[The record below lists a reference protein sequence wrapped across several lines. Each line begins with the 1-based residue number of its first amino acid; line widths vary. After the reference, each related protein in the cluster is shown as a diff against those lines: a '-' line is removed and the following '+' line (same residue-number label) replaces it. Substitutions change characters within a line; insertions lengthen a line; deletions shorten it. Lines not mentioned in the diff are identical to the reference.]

1 MDKRNLR
8 VYMAIETF
16 LPLVGGSERQALLQS
31 KYLRAQ
37 GIDITIITMRFQ
49 QDWPACDEL
58 DGVPVLRIA
67 GSVLAWHER
76 FSGSLR
82 RLCYLFALLTLGWQL
97 WKRRHDYEL
106 LHVFQLT
113 LFTLPALV
121 VCRLA
126 RKSLV
131 VSMRC
136 DSLPGKRDQRNQDKR
151 ARSWADLD
159 GLARLGKPA
168 LRLIDHQLERCQ
180 APILILSAHMRE
192 SLNQCGLNG
201 ARALLI
207 PNGVDSQQFCP
218 CPWEEKEA
226 LTVICVAKMR
236 YQKGVDVLL
245 RAWRRVLK
253 QMPQARLR
261 LVGDG
266 PQFEALRCLAGEL
279 GVTSSVEFAG
289 LCTDVPQQLRRAR
302 IAVLPSRW
310 EGMPN
315 ALLEAMACG
324 LACIATRVS
333 GNKDVIE
340 HGINGLLAEP
350 ENPAVLAEALLLLL
364 KNEELCRHYGRA
376 ARRHIEQYYV
386 FEELMN
392 RHMELYMDCLHGKT
406 SSSLL

>member
-1 MDKRNLR
+1 MDKRSLR

-49 QDWPACDEL
+49 QEWPARDEL

-67 GSVLAWHER
+67 GSVLTWHER
-76 FSGSLR
+76 LSGSLR

-97 WKRRHDYEL
+97 WKRRRDYEL

-126 RKSLV
+126 RKPLV
-131 VSMRC
+131 ISMRC
-136 DSLPGKRDQRNQDKR
+136 DSCSERRDQRSQDRRVK
-151 ARSWADLD
+151 SWADLN
-159 GLARLGKPA
+159 GLARLGKPV
-168 LRLIDHQLERCQ
+168 LRLINHQLEHCQ
-180 APILILSAHMRE
+180 TPILILSAHMRE
-192 SLNQCGLNG
+192 SLSQCGLSA
-201 ARALLI
+201 ARVLLI
-207 PNGVDSQQFCP
+207 PNGVDSQQFHP
-218 CPWEEKEA
+218 SLWEEKEA
-226 LTVICVAKMR
+226 LTVICVARMR
-236 YQKGVDVLL
+236 YQKGVDILL
-245 RAWRRVLK
+245 RAWSQVLE
-253 QMPQARLR
+253 QMPRARLR

-266 PQFEALRCLAGEL
+266 PQFGVLRRLADEL

-289 LCTDVPQQLRRAR
+289 LCTDVPQQLRRVR

-324 LACIATRVS
+324 LACVATRVS
-333 GNKDVIE
+333 GNGDVIE
-340 HGINGLLAEP
+340 HGINGLLVAP
-350 ENPAVLAEALLLLL
+350 EDHTALAEALLLLL
-364 KNEELCRHYGRA
+364 RDEDLCRQYGRA
-376 ARRHIEQYYV
+376 ARQHIEQHHV
-386 FEELMN
+386 FEDLMN
-392 RHMELYMDCLHGKT
+392 RHIELYMGCLRRKI